1 MGMYNLSGEC
11 VQFIAEMVFNSSDRS
26 VHFGME
32 YTARD
37 IPGYLAWI
45 ITCIYI
51 NKSFLIAY

>member
-1 MGMYNLSGEC
+1 MGMYNLSGGC
-11 VQFIAEMVFNSSDRS
+11 VQFIAEMVFNSSGRS

-37 IPGYLAWI
+37 IPVYLDWI